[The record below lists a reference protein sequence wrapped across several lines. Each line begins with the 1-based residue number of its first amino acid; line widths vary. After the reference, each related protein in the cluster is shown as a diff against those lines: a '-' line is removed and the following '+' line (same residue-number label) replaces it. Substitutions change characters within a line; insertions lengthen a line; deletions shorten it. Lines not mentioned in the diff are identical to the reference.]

1 MGIPFS
7 ESENQSAKR
16 LVGIGV
22 VLLLHLVIAYILMT
36 SLATDFIKPVEKPVE
51 LQIIQDIEPPPPP
64 PPPKPEEK
72 PPEPPKMVEKVAK
85 MPDPPPKPVEAVKPV
100 QKPAPTQTTKATDAT
115 PTPSPVAASPS
126 PVAAPTVAAAPAAPA
141 KPAGISRG
149 VSEGEAGC
157 KKPDYPRE
165 QEMAGEEGTVRM
177 RLLVD
182 GSGKVIDAKVKKS
195 SGVRALDKA
204 ASKAF
209 SLCTF
214 TPAMKDGVPQQ
225 DWYEVEYSFT
235 IS

>member
-1 MGIPFS
+1 MGIPFA
-7 ESENQSAKR
+7 ENENQSAKR
-16 LVGIGV
+16 LIGLGV
-22 VLLLHLVIAYILMT
+22 VLFLHLVIAYILVT
-36 SLATDFIKPVEKPVE
+36 SLTTATIKPVEKPVE

-85 MPDPPPKPVEAVKPV
+85 MPDPPKQVEKVTPVAKPTPTPPV
-100 QKPAPTQTTKATDAT
+100 QNTVAT
-115 PTPSPVAASPS
+115 PTATPVVAAPSPS
-126 PVAAPTVAAAPAAPA
+126 PVAAPIAAPAPAP

-149 VSEGEAGC
+149 VSEGSVGC

-182 GSGKVIDAKVKKS
+182 GSGKVIDAKVNKS
-195 SGVRALDKA
+195 SGVKALDRA
-204 ASKAF
+204 ATRAY
-209 SLCTF
+209 SLCSF

-225 DWYEVEYSFT
+225 DWYEIEYTFT
-235 IS
+235 IT